1 VKLTCIVATALAA
14 LTSTAAFA
22 ELPHIKNLTI
32 NPTPPGAKVGA
43 AFFNVHNP
51 NDTAITLSK
60 VSSPVISRVEMH
72 LSTVVDD
79 IAKMR
84 KLDAV
89 EIDANETFSF
99 THGGHHI
106 MLMDL
111 ERWTTARWIMEKQN
125 MTLWSTKPQSTTI
138 EKPKKT

>member
-111 ERWTTARWIMEKQN
+111 EGPLFPGDDTVEHETTKHDHRKAKEDVKHDG
-125 MTLWSTKPQSTTI
+125 
-138 EKPKKT
+138 